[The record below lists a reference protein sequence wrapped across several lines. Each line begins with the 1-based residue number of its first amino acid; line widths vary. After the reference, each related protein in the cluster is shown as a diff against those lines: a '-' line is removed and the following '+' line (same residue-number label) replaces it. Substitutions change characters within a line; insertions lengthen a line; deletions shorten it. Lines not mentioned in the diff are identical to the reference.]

1 MYFFKQRQQV
11 VLLESK
17 TAFATRRYDIVYAK
31 ELTVS
36 KGIDNLIEIAFINQ
50 DQRYV
55 NVDGKEITLR
65 IIDSTGT
72 ELLLQKTLTGI
83 YPVTGLMSLYLSASD
98 LADIDPQKAFYTV
111 EIPVG
116 DYSYPAFVD
125 AQGATRGTLNIV
137 NSVLPRFSP
146 SLNVTIPTHIQPVTS
161 GNAVSYSSSTV
172 NTKDKSISTIQTYYS
187 NFTGSTQVRGSI
199 LPDFSISYAITGT
212 VSYTNYTGTIGITI
226 EGYHPYI
233 QLSIVNTDTDG
244 DVTEILYR

>member
-11 VLLESK
+11 VLLESG
-17 TAFATRRYDIVYAK
+17 TSFATRRYDIMYAK

-83 YPVTGLMSLYLSASD
+83 YPITGLMSLYLSASD
-98 LADIDPQKAFYTV
+98 LADIDPQKAYYTV
-111 EIPVG
+111 EIPMG

-146 SLNVTIPTHIQPVTS
+146 SLEVTIPTHPSPTMN
-161 GNAVSYSSSTV
+161 GNSVSYNSSTV
-172 NTKDKSISTIQTYYS
+172 NTKDQSISTIQTYYS
-187 NFTGSTQVRGSI
+187 NFTGTTQIRGSI
-199 LPDFSISYAITGT
+199 LPDFSISYTITNKET
-212 VSYTNYTGTIGITI
+212 HVNYTGTIGNTI
-226 EGYHPYI
+226 DGYHPYI
-233 QLSIVNTDTDG
+233 QMSIVNIDG
-244 DVTEILYR
+244 DVTKILYR